1 MPKTKS
7 KQTAAA
13 AVPPSELSL
22 KERLAL
28 ERKAKRIRKKN
39 TQFILSV
46 VFGSVLLG
54 IIVGLIGGA
63 FIGAGLAAGIICLVL
78 SYKFP
83 RAALYGFILYMPFSG
98 TVTYTLSSS
107 GSPVLQLAKDAFY
120 IPACIAVFMLCV
132 KQKQPF
138 VIPKS
143 IQVPL
148 GILLTFCFATL
159 LFVNGLQQLTSKG
172 EQPILMGILGLKVL
186 IGYLPLITCTFY
198 LIRDRKDLELLL
210 RMQVGL
216 IITCCALAFVQY
228 MFLKTGRCQGTTGTG
243 ADLFQASIEARCFV
257 GGALLYTPEQGQIR
271 LPGTFVAPWQWG
283 WFLISSAFFG
293 FTVAFSDPKWY
304 WRIAG
309 LVSLAVTFMMAV
321 LSGQRIA
328 LALVPVAIV
337 IQLILSGQ
345 IANLKRFI
353 PVGVGLAL
361 ILGIA
366 MANNPAVVQERVES
380 FQSRWQASPPTA
392 FIEEQIEWA
401 VSQQEG
407 IFGRGLG
414 RATNSARTFGKTA
427 LVETYHPKVLYE
439 IGPLGLFALLGL
451 FTTLVVSTFK
461 VYRSVKQH
469 ELRNY
474 GACLWVFVL
483 FISYFPYYYP
493 LDVDPV
499 AVYFWFA
506 VGIILSLPKLEE
518 QERLNPRPVEDP
530 KAAKKRKKKKRQS
543 RKRAKVT

>member
-7 KQTAAA
+7 KQAAA
-13 AVPPSELSL
+13 ATVPPPELSL

-39 TQFILSV
+39 TQFALSV
-46 VFGSVLLG
+46 IFGSIFLG
-54 IIVGLIGGA
+54 LVIGLFAGLPLGVGLALGV
-63 FIGAGLAAGIICLVL
+63 ICLVL

-98 TVTYTLSSS
+98 TVTYTISSS

-120 IPACIAVFMLCV
+120 IPACIAVFMLCI
-132 KQKQPF
+132 KQRQPL

-143 IQVPL
+143 IHVPL
-148 GILLTFCFATL
+148 AIVLTFCSVTL
-159 LFVNGLQQLTSKG
+159 LFVNGLQQLTSSG

-210 RMQVGL
+210 RMQAGL

-228 MFLKTGRCQGTTGTG
+228 MFLKTGRCEGTTGSG
-243 ADLFQASIEARCFV
+243 AELFQASIDARCFV
-257 GGALLYTPEQGQIR
+257 GGALLYTPSQGQIR

-283 WFLISSAFFG
+283 WFLISSAFWG

-304 WRIAG
+304 WRIIG
-309 LVSLAVTFMMAV
+309 LVSLAVTFIMSV

-353 PVGVGLAL
+353 PIGVGLAF
-361 ILGIA
+361 ILGVA
-366 MANNPAVVQERVES
+366 MANNPAVVQERFTS
-380 FQSRWQASPPTA
+380 FQDRWRASPPTA
-392 FIEEQIEWA
+392 FIEEQIRWSL
-401 VSQQEG
+401 SQQEG

-451 FTTLVVSTFK
+451 FTALVISTFK
-461 VYRSVKQH
+461 IYRSVKQP

-499 AVYFWFA
+499 AVYYWFA
-506 VGIILSLPKLEE
+506 IGIIVSLPKLEE

-530 KAAKKRKKKKRQS
+530 KAAKKRKKKRKS
-543 RKRAKVT
+543 RKRAKAT

>member
-13 AVPPSELSL
+13 TMPSAELSL
-22 KERLAL
+22 QERLAL

-39 TQFILSV
+39 TQFVLST
-46 VFGSVLLG
+46 VFGAAMLG
-54 IIVGLIGGA
+54 IVVGLFGGL
-63 FIGAGLAAGIICLVL
+63 FIGAGLALGITCLVL

-98 TVTYTLSSS
+98 TVTYAISS
-107 GSPVLQLAKDAFY
+107 GGSAVLQLAKDGFY
-120 IPACIAVFMLCV
+120 IPACVAVFMLCI
-132 KQKQPF
+132 KQKQPL

-148 GILLTFCFATL
+148 GILLTFCLATL

-172 EQPILMGILGLKVL
+172 EQPVLMGILGLKVL

-210 RMQVGL
+210 RMQAGL

-228 MFLKTGRCQGTTGTG
+228 MFLKTGRCEGTTGTG
-243 ADLFQASIEARCFV
+243 AELFQASIDARCFV
-257 GGALLYTPEQGQIR
+257 GGSLLYTPEQGQIR

-283 WFLISSAFFG
+283 WFLISSAFWG

-304 WRIAG
+304 WRIIG
-309 LVSLAVTFMMAV
+309 LCSLAVTFVMSV

-353 PVGVGLAL
+353 PVGVGLAF
-361 ILGIA
+361 ILGVA
-366 MANNPAVVQERVES
+366 VANNPAIVQERVQS
-380 FQSRWQASPPTA
+380 FQDRWQASPPTA
-392 FIEEQIEWA
+392 FIEEQIEWSIA
-401 VSQQEG
+401 QQEG
-407 IFGRGLG
+407 IFGQGLG

-461 VYRSVKQH
+461 IYRSVKQP

-499 AVYFWFA
+499 AVYYWFA
-506 VGIILSLPKLEE
+506 VGIIVSLPKLAE
-518 QERLNPRPVEDP
+518 QERLNPRPVDDL
-530 KAAKKRKKKKRQS
+530 KTSKKRKQKKRKS